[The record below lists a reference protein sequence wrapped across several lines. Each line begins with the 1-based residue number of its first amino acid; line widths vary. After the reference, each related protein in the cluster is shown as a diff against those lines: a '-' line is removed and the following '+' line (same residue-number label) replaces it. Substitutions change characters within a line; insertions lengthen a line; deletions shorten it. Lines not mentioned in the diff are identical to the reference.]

1 MSIVVRKARKS
12 YVCDGCGR
20 IIQAGTEYL
29 DDVVIKYGS
38 VVHHKRYH
46 DECPDEGT
54 AMVLF
59 RKIVAADGDLIVSTP
74 SGDKVHI
81 TGISF
86 SFPDG
91 HEPRALVWEWE
102 GGHTG
107 YHDLADIKDWIDEH
121 GERIL
126 QKS

>member
-20 IIQAGTEYL
+20 IIQVGAEYL
-29 DDVVIKYGS
+29 DDVVIKYGN

-46 DECPDEGT
+46 DECPART
-54 AMVLF
+54 AAEWLF
-59 RKIVAADGDLIVSTP
+59 KRIMAADGDLICSE
-74 SGDKVHI
+74 
-81 TGISF
+81 
-86 SFPDG
+86 PDG
-91 HEPRALVWEWE
+91 NKHHIIGIRFTSGTPYALVTDWDGAISTQHMDTIES
-102 GGHTG
+102 
-107 YHDLADIKDWIDEH
+107 WIDEN

>member
-20 IIQAGTEYL
+20 IIQVGTEYL

-46 DECPDEGT
+46 DECPALT
-54 AMVLF
+54 AAEWLF
-59 RKIVAADGDLIVSTP
+59 KRIMAADGDLICSEP
-74 SGDKVHI
+74 NGDKHHI
-81 TGISF
+81 IGIRFTSGA
-86 SFPDG
+86 PY
-91 HEPRALVWEWE
+91 ALVKDWDE
-102 GGHTG
+102 GLSIQHMDT
-107 YHDLADIKDWIDEH
+107 IESWIDEN

-126 QKS
+126 QKR

>member
-20 IIQAGTEYL
+20 IIQVGTEYL

-46 DECPDEGT
+46 DECPART
-54 AMVLF
+54 AAEWLF
-59 RKIVAADGDLIVSTP
+59 KRIIGADGDLLVSEP
-74 SGDKVHI
+74 SGEKHHI
-81 TGISF
+81 TGIQYRGATPYVVVRDWDEVVSLMTMDTIE
-86 SFPDG
+86 S
-91 HEPRALVWEWE
+91 
-102 GGHTG
+102 
-107 YHDLADIKDWIDEH
+107 WIDEN

>member
-1 MSIVVRKARKS
+1 MSVIVRKARKS

-46 DECPDEGT
+46 DECPALTKAEW
-54 AMVLF
+54 LF
-59 RKIVAADGDLIVSTP
+59 KRIMAADGDLICSDP
-74 SGDKVHI
+74 DGDKHHI
-81 TGISF
+81 IGIQFRSTI
-86 SFPDG
+86 PYV
-91 HEPRALVWEWE
+91 LVV
-102 GGHTG
+102 
-107 YHDLADIKDWIDEH
+107 DWDNGMSTQHMDTIESWVDEY